1 MGDKGYI
8 KWTIFTVK
16 LQASFIRLF
25 SILRSKPFSGSR
37 RKNNIRLTGTR
48 IPVSDKKNGVNLV

>member
-16 LQASFIRLF
+16 LQGSFIRLF
-25 SILRSKPFSGSR
+25 SILRNKPFSGSH
-37 RKNNIRLTGTR
+37 RKNKIRLTGTR
-48 IPVSDKKNGVNLV
+48 IPVSDKKNGVNPV